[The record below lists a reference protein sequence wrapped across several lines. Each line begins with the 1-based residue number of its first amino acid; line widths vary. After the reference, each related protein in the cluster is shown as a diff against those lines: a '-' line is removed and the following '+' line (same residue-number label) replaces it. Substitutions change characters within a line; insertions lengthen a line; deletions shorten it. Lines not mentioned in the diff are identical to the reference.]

1 AQTIAGIAA
10 AGAGQW
16 EAAEDHFKIAMQQ
29 AESLPQ
35 LLEQA
40 EIQRFHAMMLI
51 DRAAA
56 GDRKKA
62 RALLDR
68 AAEIYT
74 SIGMPRHIEMIQAL
88 RDRAAGS

>member
-1 AQTIAGIAA
+1 
-10 AGAGQW
+10 
-16 EAAEDHFKIAMQQ
+16 MQQ

-40 EIQRFHAMMLI
+40 EIQRFHAMMLM

-56 GDRKKA
+56 GDRKKVQT
-62 RALLDR
+62 LLDR
-68 AAEIYT
+68 ALEIYT

-88 RDRAAGS
+88 RNRTASS